1 METISWFGCKHSK
14 IHIENHLIKKN
25 RIHNFQIFSPVVQ
38 FLFFLHNSA
47 FYPCFPSFKNGFFT
61 AILPLRPVL
70 TRLWWTEGGS
80 PEGESRTWL
89 LDTVHLEEIIVILT
103 ASSLVLYVS
112 ESYFKFLKYTMK
124 YTAHHVFGVPVW
136 ESPCWW
142 KKHYF
147 IDVFFL

>member
-1 METISWFGCKHSK
+1 M
-14 IHIENHLIKKN
+14 
-25 RIHNFQIFSPVVQ
+25 
-38 FLFFLHNSA
+38 
-47 FYPCFPSFKNGFFT
+47 
-61 AILPLRPVL
+61 
-70 TRLWWTEGGS
+70 
-80 PEGESRTWL
+80 
-89 LDTVHLEEIIVILT
+89 T

-147 IDVFFL
+147 IDVFFFVERNIKIGTNSVFMCSQYSQNNFECPSESLEN